1 MKFILMHQ
9 TTKPTGLTY
18 CLSLLALPYLGL
30 ECRCVCCRFTKWCQR
45 YLHITTILIIMPCLV
60 VLVGCGVLVLF
71 CLFWYGFF
79 FFLRGEVGAGAM
91 GWWHV
96 EWGFLSPVL
105 SKLSSGQDDSP
116 CKLPF
121 LSYSKGTDLATNIH
135 PPTIMT
141 PQQTNMVCPEQYSRQ
156 GEKTPEAKNAFCFQ
170 EYRACTGKQT
180 G

>member
-1 MKFILMHQ
+1 MCM
-9 TTKPTGLTY
+9 
-18 CLSLLALPYLGL
+18 LSFHKVVPEVSSYYNNSDHYALLGGFSWMWGFGFVL
-30 ECRCVCCRFTKWCQR
+30 F
-45 YLHITTILIIMPCLV
+45 
-60 VLVGCGVLVLF
+60 VLVWL
-71 CLFWYGFF
+71 FF

-141 PQQTNMVCPEQYSRQ
+141 PQQANMVCPEQYSRQ

>member
-18 CLSLLALPYLGL
+18 CLSLLALTYLGL

-79 FFLRGEVGAGAM
+79 FFFKGGSGGRCNGVVACG
-91 GWWHV
+91 V
-96 EWGFLSPVL
+96 GFLI
-105 SKLSSGQDDSP
+105 P
-116 CKLPF
+116 CF
-121 LSYSKGTDLATNIH
+121 
-135 PPTIMT
+135 
-141 PQQTNMVCPEQYSRQ
+141 V
-156 GEKTPEAKNAFCFQ
+156 EALF
-170 EYRACTGKQT
+170 RTR
-180 G
+180 